1 MPSLQTAL
9 LQSGL
14 VKTDDPNLHEERR
27 LLERFAELQP
37 EWGSKLSLLQKIEFM
52 SKLQAAEFDRTRR
65 LKLLREIIN
74 QLES

>member
-9 LQSGL
+9 FQSGL
-14 VKTDDPNLHEERR
+14 VKTDDPHLHGERR

-37 EWGSKLSLLQKIEFM
+37 EWASKLSLLQKIEFM
-52 SKLQAAEFDRTRR
+52 DKLQAAEFDRARR
-65 LKLLREIIN
+65 IKLLEDIIK